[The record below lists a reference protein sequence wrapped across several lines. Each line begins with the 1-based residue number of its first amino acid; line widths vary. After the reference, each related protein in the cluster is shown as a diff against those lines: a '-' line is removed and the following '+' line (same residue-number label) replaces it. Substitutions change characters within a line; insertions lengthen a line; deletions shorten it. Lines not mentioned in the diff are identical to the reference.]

1 MIIQWFAE
9 MFFKVI
15 TSLLNWIN
23 LPHLNESLF
32 DGVNDYLN
40 LILGDS
46 IAMFNFFV
54 PQNIYKICIPIV
66 LAVTAFK
73 YGYFF
78 VMWIL
83 KKIPAAGVS

>member
-15 TSLLNWIN
+15 TGLLGWIN
-23 LPHLNESLF
+23 LPHLNSSVN
-32 DGVNDYLN
+32 DGLNDYLN
-40 LILGDS
+40 VIFGDG
-46 IAMFNFFV
+46 IALFNFFV

-66 LAVTAFK
+66 LVITAFK

-83 KKIPAAGVS
+83 KKIPVAGVS